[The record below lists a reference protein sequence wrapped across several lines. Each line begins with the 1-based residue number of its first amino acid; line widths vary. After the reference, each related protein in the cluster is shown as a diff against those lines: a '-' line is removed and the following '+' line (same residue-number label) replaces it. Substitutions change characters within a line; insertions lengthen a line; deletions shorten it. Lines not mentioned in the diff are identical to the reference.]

1 MYTVIEL
8 EDKGQDF
15 TTIITDSDGVIV
27 ETRPFQ
33 TEFWKGGSIP
43 IEFPSMLKVGE
54 LLPINHPPH
63 INFGF
68 LKYKIFRIEQ
78 KETI

>member
-1 MYTVIEL
+1 MYTHIEI

-33 TEFWKGGSIP
+33 TQFWKGGAIP
-43 IEFPSMLKVGE
+43 IQDKDMFKVGE

-63 INFGF
+63 INYGF
-68 LKYKIFRIEQ
+68 LRYKIEGIEQ

>member
-1 MYTVIEL
+1 MYTHIEI

-33 TEFWKGGSIP
+33 TEFWKGGVIP
-43 IEFPSMLKVGE
+43 IDVKALFGVGH

-63 INFGF
+63 INAGF
-68 LKYKIFRIEQ
+68 LKYKIESIEQ